1 MFSYFPRIITSA
13 LSTSAAFSS
22 TQKYVLLQTS
32 RHFTTGTTV
41 GAPLRKKVTTLDLQK
56 MRDKGKP
63 ITMVTAYTYP
73 SAMHVEQAGIDVLL
87 VGDSLAMVEL
97 GYDTTLPVTIDE
109 MLYHCKAV
117 ARGAQSP
124 LLVGDMPFGS
134 YQRSIDDAYYN
145 ATRFLKEGNMDCV
158 KVEGGKI
165 YANTVRALVNG
176 GVAVMGHVG
185 LTPQNISVLGGF
197 RAQGKTIQAA
207 KKLVDDARALQAAGA
222 FSLVIECVPS
232 VVADIITRS
241 VDIPTIGIG
250 AGAYTSGQVLVYH
263 DLLGMLQH
271 AHHAKVSPS
280 FCKSYANIGIEIQ
293 RGLEAY
299 KKEVEQ
305 RIFPGVQ
312 YSPYQVA
319 KEEREHDGKDFET
332 WLVSELKSEGITLR
346 DKKDNHLPK
355 EALQGVPK
363 KPPQTVEAV
372 SEQGQF
378 VTQEQDQD
386 GTIKVY

>member
-1 MFSYFPRIITSA
+1 MSSSSFFLSPLYCLFVVLSLLSVFP
-13 LSTSAAFSS
+13 FP
-22 TQKYVLLQTS
+22 LL
-32 RHFTTGTTV
+32 
-41 GAPLRKKVTTLDLQK
+41 
-56 MRDKGKP
+56 
-63 ITMVTAYTYP
+63 
-73 SAMHVEQAGIDVLL
+73 VEQAGIDVLL

-207 KKLVDDARALQAAGA
+207 KKLVDDARALQ
-222 FSLVIECVPS
+222 V
-232 VVADIITRS
+232 RKRRRRRRK
-241 VDIPTIGIG
+241 
-250 AGAYTSGQVLVYH
+250 
-263 DLLGMLQH
+263 M
-271 AHHAKVSPS
+271 K
-280 FCKSYANIGIEIQ
+280 
-293 RGLEAY
+293 R
-299 KKEVEQ
+299 
-305 RIFPGVQ
+305 
-312 YSPYQVA
+312 
-319 KEEREHDGKDFET
+319 
-332 WLVSELKSEGITLR
+332 
-346 DKKDNHLPK
+346 
-355 EALQGVPK
+355 
-363 KPPQTVEAV
+363 
-372 SEQGQF
+372 
-378 VTQEQDQD
+378 
-386 GTIKVY
+386 